1 MYFKIIAISLSL
13 SPQHQLVKKSTPWIG
28 VSCRLQIFGV
38 SCLLVSSIASLPW
51 CVWMNSMERPGG
63 ENTRGNPSQLMSLFI
78 TFFRF
83 IDIFIFAERQFSSR
97 PFAIVNEIH
106 RIAET
111 TNFSTEQAAHVLE
124 QRRVANKWALNRLC
138 KELRKWN
145 EKEISPPQRKIKTL
159 SLLVQNTKHMS
170 YCLEQVSV
178 EGEGTNRFN
187 RFIDI
192 KAPVIAV

>member
-83 IDIFIFAERQFSSR
+83 IDIFIFAERQFYSR

-106 RIAET
+106 RIAER
-111 TNFSTEQAAHVLE
+111 TNCSIEEAADVLG
-124 QRRVANKWALNRLC
+124 QRRVSNKWLLDILR
-138 KELRKWN
+138 KELGKMKWKGN
-145 EKEISPPQRKIKTL
+145 L
-159 SLLVQNTKHMS
+159 SFQKKNKRPS
-170 YCLEQVSV
+170 
-178 EGEGTNRFN
+178 
-187 RFIDI
+187 
-192 KAPVIAV
+192 